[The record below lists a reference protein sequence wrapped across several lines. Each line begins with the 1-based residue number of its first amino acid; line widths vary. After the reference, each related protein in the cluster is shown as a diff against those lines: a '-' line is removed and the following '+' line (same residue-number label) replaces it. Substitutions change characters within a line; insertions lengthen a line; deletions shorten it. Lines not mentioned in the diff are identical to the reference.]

1 MVLTR
6 PETDTQIAFVA
17 NESTN
22 FTTPTL
28 TVAVA
33 IIKELYPDQLT

>member
-1 MVLTR
+1 MLTR

-28 TVAVA
+28 NVAVA
-33 IIKELYPDQLT
+33 IIKSCIPIN

>member
-1 MVLTR
+1 MLTR
-6 PETDTQIAFVA
+6 PDTDTQIAFVS

-22 FTTPTL
+22 LTTPTL
-28 TVAVA
+28 TVVIA